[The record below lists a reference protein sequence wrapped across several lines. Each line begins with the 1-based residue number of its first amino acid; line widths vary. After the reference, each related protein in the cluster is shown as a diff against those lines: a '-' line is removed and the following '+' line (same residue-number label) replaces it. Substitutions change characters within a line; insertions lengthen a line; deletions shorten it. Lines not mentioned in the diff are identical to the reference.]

1 MWLDLRPAKAAQI
14 RSGEFVAA
22 MGRSYRN
29 MNKTVV
35 KKMRAL
41 ICEEYGPAESLVI
54 AEREAPELKPTEVR
68 IDVRAAGLN
77 FPDALVIAGKYQV
90 KPPLPF
96 IPGGECAGVI
106 SAVGDEVKN
115 FKVGDKVIAM
125 PGMSAFAE
133 QVNVEQKLLVPMP
146 EKLSFEQA
154 AGFCITYATSYYA
167 FKQRANLQPGDTLV
181 VLGAAGGVG
190 VTAIQLGKAMGA
202 KVIACASSAE
212 KLEFCKEVG
221 ADELINYSEE
231 NLKDRIKELTGG
243 KGADVIYDPVGGD
256 FTEQAYRSIAWC
268 GRYLV
273 IGFASGDIP
282 KLPLNL
288 PLLKAGDI
296 MGVFWGAWAQ
306 RDPKG
311 NLQNFAELLQMVE
324 ADKLNPLTTEV
335 YPFEQYAEAFA
346 AITER
351 RARGKVILSLA

>member
-1 MWLDLRPAKAAQI
+1 
-14 RSGEFVAA
+14 
-22 MGRSYRN
+22 
-29 MNKTVV
+29 
-35 KKMRAL
+35 MRAL
-41 ICEEYGPAESLVI
+41 VCEEYGTAETLVI
-54 AEREAPELKPTEVR
+54 AERELPELKESEVR
-68 IDVRAAGLN
+68 IDVRAAGIN
-77 FPDALVIAGKYQV
+77 FPDSLIIAGKYQV

-96 IPGGECAGVI
+96 VPGGECAGVI
-106 SAVGDEVKN
+106 SAVGSAVKN
-115 FKVGDKVIAM
+115 FKVGDRVIAM

-133 QVNVEQKLLVPMP
+133 QVNVDQKLLVPMP

-167 FKQRANLQPGDTLV
+167 LKQRAALEPGETLV

-190 VTAIQLGKAMGA
+190 VTAIQLGKSLGA
-202 KVIACASSAE
+202 RVIACASSAE
-212 KLEFCKEVG
+212 KLEFCREVG

-256 FTEQAYRSIAWC
+256 YTEEAYRSIAWC

-282 KLPLNL
+282 RLPLNL

-296 MGVFWGAWAQ
+296 MGIFWGSWAQ
-306 RDPKG
+306 RDPKA

-324 ADKLNPLTTEV
+324 EGKLNPLTTEV
-335 YPFEQYAEAFA
+335 YRFEEYVQAFA
-346 AITER
+346 SITER
-351 RARGKVILSLA
+351 RARGKVILTLK

>member
-1 MWLDLRPAKAAQI
+1 
-14 RSGEFVAA
+14 
-22 MGRSYRN
+22 
-29 MNKTVV
+29 
-35 KKMRAL
+35 MRAL
-41 ICEEYGPAESLVI
+41 ICVEYGSAELLVI
-54 AEREAPELKPTEVR
+54 DERELPELKSDEVR

-106 SAVGDEVKN
+106 SAVGDKVKK
-115 FKVGDKVIAM
+115 FKVGDRVIAM

-133 QVNVEQKLLVPMP
+133 QVHVRENLLVPMP

-167 FKQRANLQPGDTLV
+167 LKQRAAIREGETLV

-202 KVIACASSAE
+202 RVIACASTPE
-212 KLEFCKEVG
+212 KLAFCREVG

-231 NLKDRIKELTGG
+231 DLKERIKELTNGR
-243 KGADVIYDPVGGD
+243 GADVIFDPVGGD
-256 FTEQAYRSIAWC
+256 YTEEAYRSIAWS

-282 KLPLNL
+282 RLPLNL

-296 MGVFWGAWAQ
+296 MGIFWGSWAQ
-306 RDPKG
+306 RDPQA

-324 ADKLNPLTTEV
+324 EGKLNPLTTEV
-335 YPFEQYAEAFA
+335 YSLEEYARAFA

-351 RARGKVILSLA
+351 RARGKVILVID

>member
-1 MWLDLRPAKAAQI
+1 
-14 RSGEFVAA
+14 
-22 MGRSYRN
+22 
-29 MNKTVV
+29 
-35 KKMRAL
+35 MRAL
-41 ICEEYGPAESLVI
+41 ICEEYGSAELLVI
-54 AEREAPELKPTEVR
+54 AERALPELKSDEVR
-68 IDVRAAGLN
+68 IDVRAAGIN

-96 IPGGECAGVI
+96 VPGGECAGVI
-106 SAVGDEVKN
+106 SAVGDKVKN
-115 FKVGDKVIAM
+115 YKVGDRVIAM

-133 QVNVEQKLLVPMP
+133 QVHVKEHLLVPMP

-167 FKQRANLQPGDTLV
+167 LKQRAAIQEGETLV

-202 KVIACASSAE
+202 RVIACASTTE
-212 KLEFCKEVG
+212 KLEFCREVG

-231 NLKDRIKELTGG
+231 SLKERIKELTGG

-256 FTEQAYRSIAWC
+256 YTEEAYRSIAWS

-282 KLPLNL
+282 RLPLNL

-296 MGVFWGAWAQ
+296 MGIFWGSWAQ
-306 RDPKG
+306 RDPRS

-324 ADKLNPLTTEV
+324 EGKLNPLTTEI
-335 YPFEQYAEAFA
+335 YSFEQYIQAFA

-351 RARGKVILSLA
+351 RARGKVILVID

>member
-1 MWLDLRPAKAAQI
+1 
-14 RSGEFVAA
+14 
-22 MGRSYRN
+22 
-29 MNKTVV
+29 
-35 KKMRAL
+35 MRAL
-41 ICEEYGPAESLVI
+41 ICEEYGPADKLVI
-54 AEREAPELKPTEVR
+54 GEQDLPQLKSTEVR

-96 IPGGECAGVI
+96 IPGGECAGMV

-115 FKVGDKVIAM
+115 FKPGDRVIAM
-125 PGMSAFAE
+125 PGMAAFAE
-133 QVNVEQKLLVPMP
+133 QVNVDQKLLVPMP
-146 EKLSFEQA
+146 DKMSFEQG

-167 FKQRANLQPGDTLV
+167 LKQRANIQPGETLV

-202 KVIACASSAE
+202 RVIACASSAE
-212 KLEFCKEVG
+212 KLEFCREVG
-221 ADELINYSEE
+221 ADELIDYTRED
-231 NLKDRIKELTGG
+231 LKERLKELTAG
-243 KGADVIYDPVGGD
+243 KGADVIYDPVGGEY
-256 FTEQAYRSIAWC
+256 TEAAYRSIAWG

-296 MGVFWGAWAQ
+296 MGIFWGAWAQ

-311 NLQNFAELLQMVE
+311 NLQNFTELLQMVE
-324 ADKLNPLTTEV
+324 EGRLNPLTTEV
-335 YPFEQYAEAFA
+335 YSFERYAEAFA

>member
-1 MWLDLRPAKAAQI
+1 
-14 RSGEFVAA
+14 
-22 MGRSYRN
+22 
-29 MNKTVV
+29 
-35 KKMRAL
+35 MRAL
-41 ICEEYGPAESLVI
+41 VCEEYGPAESLVI
-54 AEREAPELKPTEVR
+54 AEREVPELKPTEVR
-68 IDVRAAGLN
+68 VLVRAAGLN

-96 IPGGECAGVI
+96 IPGGECAGVVDAVG
-106 SAVGDEVKN
+106 SAVEN
-115 FKVGDKVIAM
+115 FKVGDRVIAM

-133 QVNVEQKLLVPMP
+133 QVNVDQKLLVPMSD
-146 EKLSFEQA
+146 KLNFDQG
-154 AGFCITYATSYYA
+154 AGFCITYATSLYA
-167 FKQRANLQPGDTLV
+167 LKQRAGLRAGETLV

-202 KVIACASSAE
+202 RVIACASSAE
-212 KLEFCKEVG
+212 KLAFCKEVG
-221 ADELINYSEE
+221 ADELIDYSSE
-231 NLKDRIKELTGG
+231 NLKDRLKELTDG
-243 KGADVIYDPVGGD
+243 KGADVIYDPVGGEL
-256 FTEQAYRSIAWC
+256 TEQAYRSIAWG

-296 MGVFWGAWAQ
+296 MGIFWGAWAQ

-311 NLQNFAELLQMVE
+311 NLKNFAELSQMV
-324 ADKLNPLTTEV
+324 DDGTLNPLTTEI

-351 RARGKVILSLA
+351 RARGKVVLTLGQ